1 MEKSNLKKSELKYL
15 SKLLKLEKKAKREEL
30 KTLDNLIKDQKD
42 FIKNSD
48 VTYDSDASK
57 VRNREM
63 LKNMRRRTRAKLK
76 DYNNALK
83 KISNGTYG
91 ICDRSGKKISKQRLM
106 AMPEATTCVK
116 KIKK

>member
-1 MEKSNLKKSELKYL
+1 MKKSNLKKSEVKYFT
-15 SKLLKLEKKAKREEL
+15 KLLKLERKSTKKEL
-30 KTLDNLIKDQKD
+30 KTLNNLVNDQKE

-76 DYNNALK
+76 DYDNALK
-83 KISNGTYG
+83 KIENGTYG
-91 ICDRSGKKISKQRLM
+91 ICDRTGKKTSKQRLM
-106 AMPEATTCVK
+106 AMPEATTCVS
-116 KIKK
+116 KIR